1 MDITNKQLQYD
12 EFLVKVKEGILTE
25 SGLCPVTSTL
35 NLLQGKWTF
44 NVLYELCVYDSCRF
58 STMKKEI
65 EGITNTMLTETLKML
80 EKEGF
85 VERKQFNEIP
95 PRVEYSFTPKGK
107 DLMPILWSLSNF
119 GLKYFQ

>member
-1 MDITNKQLQYD
+1 MNKQLQYD
-12 EFLVKVKEGILTE
+12 EFLVKVKEGISTE
-25 SGLCPVTSTL
+25 GGLCPVTSTL
-35 NLLQGKWTF
+35 NLLQGKWTW
-44 NVLYELCVYDSCRF
+44 NVLYELCIHDRCRF

-80 EKEGF
+80 EKEDF

-95 PRVEYSFTPKGK
+95 PHVEYSLTAKGQ

-119 GLKYFQ
+119 GLKYFR